1 MPSVETV
8 LDGTFLLGGVS
19 ETGLALVRLTA
30 EGKSEELPLPDSTEY
45 LYALCPDG
53 AGGAWL
59 LCGSLPKGYFDAF
72 GNFRFLSK
80 EPEGKLALAHYD
92 AAFALQ
98 ETVLLQTQYTD
109 RFFQLCRLEGGFCM
123 MSASLLICL
132 DEAGAET
139 SRQSLDAKDGWSFAA
154 IQEADGVLYV
164 LTRNFYSEE
173 LPELRKFAPDTL
185 SALEADTCTSE
196 VIGLGLCADGRLL
209 MGNREELFAY
219 DTGSGETEPLV
230 RWQELGANVLAEQP
244 WELEDGYLL
253 FSPGD
258 TSLQRLRRVPGQTPE
273 RTVLTLAVV
282 CGDTPFG
289 AFTQMLQD
297 FNLSQDAYRICVTES
312 RRAPLTFGVFR
323 PTVLLP
329 DDLPAGQPQFQ
340 LVLAHEL
347 AHIRRRDCLRKLLLI
362 VCLCL
367 YWWNPLVWIMV
378 RLANRDMELAC
389 DEAVLRALG
398 PACKKPYALALLDMA
413 QRQTKPSPLCSSF
426 AKSCAEERV
435 RAILRF
441 RRLPAWTGALTAVLF
456 LLAAGVLATQA
467 QTAARV
473 PEAPAAMQEQAETPE
488 APVNQP
494 VIHIDPVITPAP
506 AAQEPEAEAP
516 AYVWPLEDV
525 DAAVTDAYGW
535 TVHPLTQK
543 ESFHSGVDLE
553 AEAGQN
559 VLAVAA
565 GTVLDCSYSEAYG
578 YHVTLEH
585 ENGVQT
591 MYAHLRAFYVESGD
605 TVAQGQVIAAVG
617 ATGWATGPHL
627 HLSVFRDGEA
637 VDPLDALASALE

>member
-1 MPSVETV
+1 MKGVQAAVLGGSALILLILALRLTLKNHLPRRLLPALWCIAAIRLLLPVEIPTRLSVWNLLRSTAAEQTAPTAASPLPFPQLSAAQGAPAAAPEPDWRLLLWLGIAALLAAYFAVGYVCMLQRFHARRILPQPSV
-8 LDGTFLLGGVS
+8 DALLG
-19 ETGLALVRLTA
+19 R
-30 EGKSEELPLPDSTEY
+30 
-45 LYALCPDG
+45 
-53 AGGAWL
+53 
-59 LCGSLPKGYFDAF
+59 
-72 GNFRFLSK
+72 FRFARDPK
-80 EPEGKLALAHYD
+80 
-92 AAFALQ
+92 
-98 ETVLLQTQYTD
+98 
-109 RFFQLCRLEGGFCM
+109 
-123 MSASLLICL
+123 IC
-132 DEAGAET
+132 T
-139 SRQSLDAKDGWSFAA
+139 
-154 IQEADGVLYV
+154 
-164 LTRNFYSEE
+164 
-173 LPELRKFAPDTL
+173 
-185 SALEADTCTSE
+185 
-196 VIGLGLCADGRLL
+196 
-209 MGNREELFAY
+209 
-219 DTGSGETEPLV
+219 
-230 RWQELGANVLAEQP
+230 
-244 WELEDGYLL
+244 
-253 FSPGD
+253 
-258 TSLQRLRRVPGQTPE
+258 
-273 RTVLTLAVV
+273 
-282 CGDTPFG
+282 
-289 AFTQMLQD
+289 
-297 FNLSQDAYRICVTES
+297 TES

-329 DDLPAGQPQFQ
+329 DDLRAGQAQFQ

-347 AHIRRRDCLRKLLLI
+347 AHIRRKDCLRKLLLT

-367 YWWNPLVWIMV
+367 NWWNPLVWVMV

-389 DEAVLRALG
+389 DETVLRTLG
-398 PACKKPYALALLDMA
+398 PACKKSYALTLLDMA
-413 QRQTKPSPLCSSF
+413 QRQAKPSPLCSGF

-441 RRLPAWTGALTAVLF
+441 RRLPVWTGVLAAALF
-456 LLAAGVLATQA
+456 FLAAGVLATQA
-467 QTAARV
+467 RSVPRV
-473 PEAPAAMQEQAETPE
+473 PEAPAAVQAQSVPPS
-488 APVNQP
+488 APVSQP
-494 VIHIDPVITPAP
+494 VIYLDPVVNPAP
-506 AAQEPEAEAP
+506 AAQEKAEASAAP
-516 AYVWPLEDV
+516 AYVWPLEDA